1 MRARALMKHG
11 TAKHLPPALFTMFWV
26 AQTISLFGDRLSNF
40 SLMALFNSFSGNPSL
55 TLSYFYL
62 AMSLPIYLLAPFIGA
77 IVDRLDK
84 RWILVVTDLAR
95 CGLVLLIP
103 VLFDR
108 TGHFFPIMA
117 IVFLLATGN
126 LFFLPAKSAL
136 IPELVARERLMR
148 VNSILWGAGIAG
160 VIGGFLGGGLI
171 YDFLSWRACFWLD
184 GASYFLSASLILGI
198 AIHRMRT
205 VPRAERNAAYH
216 PKLPTAVLEGIRAIR
231 GTPAIVRPI
240 GVQTLIWLGAGGFSV
255 LALPLIKEM
264 TPPGTS
270 MGLSLAGLA
279 LGLGMG
285 LGSLVASRLH
295 LDGSGRERIEMG
307 LFCLIPVSSAVTAL
321 GRDLPTL
328 LAGAFLGGLAATP
341 LLIIAES
348 EIQRE
353 SGERMRG
360 RIFAFREICTRTLF
374 IAAAF
379 LFSWLAARAGERW
392 LLFALGLF
400 LAMFGILWIGMVSR
414 RFGAGGRTEGL

>member
-1 MRARALMKHG
+1 MKHG
-11 TAKHLPPALFTMFWV
+11 TAKHLPPALFTMFWA
-26 AQTISLFGDRLSNF
+26 AQTVSLFGDRLSNF
-40 SLMALFNSFSGNPSL
+40 SLMALFNSFSSNPSL
-55 TLSYFYL
+55 TLAYFYL
-62 AMSLPIYLLAPFIGA
+62 AMSLPTYLLAPFIGA

-84 RWILVVTDLAR
+84 RWILVVTDMCR

-103 VLFDR
+103 ALFDR
-108 TGHFFPIMA
+108 TGHFFPVMA
-117 IVFLLATGN
+117 VVFLLATGN

-136 IPELVARERLMR
+136 IPELVPPERLMR

-171 YDFLSWRACFWLD
+171 YDYLSWRACFWLD
-184 GASYFLSASLILGI
+184 AASYFLSAALILGI

-205 VPRAERNAAYH
+205 VPRAERSGAYH
-216 PKLPTAVLEGIRAIR
+216 PPLPTAVLEGIRAIR

-255 LALPLIKEM
+255 LALPLIGEM
-264 TPPGTS
+264 TTGGTS
-270 MGLSLAGLA
+270 MGLSLAGLS

-285 LGSLVASRLH
+285 LGSVVASRLH
-295 LDGSGRERIEMG
+295 LDGGGRERIEMG
-307 LFCLIPVSSAVTAL
+307 LFCLIAAASAVTAL

-328 LAGAFLGGLAATP
+328 LAGAFLGGLAAAP
-341 LLIIAES
+341 LIIIAES
-348 EIQRE
+348 EIQRG

-379 LFSWLAARAGERW
+379 AFSWLAGRAGERRP
-392 LLFALGLF
+392 LFVLGLF
-400 LAMFGILWIGMVSR
+400 LATSGILWIGAVSR
-414 RFGAGGRTEGL
+414 RTRVANRAAGQ